1 MARGRHDL
9 DYRARFEMR
18 ERPVRKQ
25 TALRPFNCD
34 TQSAVLNRGTDGVRT
49 ADVSS
54 ADGRPQDQML
64 PRLKRKLWLERVR
77 NRKSHQQGV
86 CGVEMNVGHFQR
98 KEIAGC
104 RARRRDLRRVQ

>member
-1 MARGRHDL
+1 
-9 DYRARFEMR
+9 MR

-25 TALRPFNCD
+25 AALGPFNCD
-34 TQSAVLNRGTDGVRT
+34 TQSVVLNRGTDGVRP

-54 ADGRPQDQML
+54 VDGRPQDQML

-86 CGVEMNVGHFQR
+86 CGFEMNVGDFQR

-104 RARRRDLRRVQ
+104 RTCKRDLRRVQ